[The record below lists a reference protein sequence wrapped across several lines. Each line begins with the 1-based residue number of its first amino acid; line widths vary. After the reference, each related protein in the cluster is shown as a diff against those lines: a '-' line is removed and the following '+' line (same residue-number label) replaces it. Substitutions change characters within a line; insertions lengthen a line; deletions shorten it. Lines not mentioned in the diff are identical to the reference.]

1 MSSLLSVTN
10 LKMYFAGV
18 KAVDGVSFC
27 VEEGKMLGII
37 GPNGSGKTTMYN
49 ALTGVYTPTAGEVVF
64 DGKEITGKPM
74 YDMVRFGIA
83 RTFQNLRY
91 YRGMTVLENV
101 MMGNYS
107 NDNSG
112 FFDALFHTPRFK
124 KYWKETHERAYEV
137 LELVSLTDKAN
148 EYVGSLPYGIQKR
161 VELCR
166 ALITD
171 PKLLML
177 DEPTAGL
184 NLSEASELIDS
195 VLEVKE
201 KRNLTI
207 TMIEHNMKVMMS
219 ASDNIIVL
227 DSGKKIAEGFPAEI
241 QKNELVISA
250 YLGKG
255 VASHAS

>member
-1 MSSLLSVTN
+1 MGVLLEVTD
-10 LKMYFAGV
+10 LKMHFSGV
-18 KAVDGVSFC
+18 KAVDGVSFS
-27 VEEGKMLGII
+27 VQEGTMLGII
-37 GPNGSGKTTMYN
+37 GPNGSGKTTVYN
-49 ALTGVYTPTAGEVVF
+49 ALTGVYKPT
-64 DGKEITGKPM
+64 DGKITFNGHDITGKPM
-74 YDMVRFGIA
+74 YDMVRYGIA

-107 NDNSG
+107 NDKSG
-112 FFDALFHTPRFK
+112 LFDAVFHTPKFK
-124 KYWKETHERAYEV
+124 KYWKETHERAYDV
-137 LELVSLTDKAN
+137 LELVGLQDSAQ
-148 EYVGSLPYGIQKR
+148 EYVGSLPYGVQKR

-201 KRNLTI
+201 KRHLTV

-227 DSGKKIAEGFPAEI
+227 DSGKKIAEGLPEDI
-241 QKNELVISA
+241 QKDPLVISA

-255 VASHAS
+255 VGQGAP